1 MTRRNGVG
9 LEFLHPGGREGIQ
22 LRPSDCIIE
31 ARESWEQTM
40 AAMQTKDSRKGLS
53 QLPSPPQSSAPA
65 DGEVTD
71 LTYILGFLLL
81 LGLGAMLIVVAWR

>member
-1 MTRRNGVG
+1 MAWAWSFCIQEVAKAFSFGHQTALLKPVSRGSKRWRQCRRKI
-9 LEFLHPGGREGIQ
+9 P
-22 LRPSDCIIE
+22 
-31 ARESWEQTM
+31 A
-40 AAMQTKDSRKGLS
+40 KGLS